1 MTTIAILAILA
12 ILGGI
17 ATLSL
22 SRKVSMT
29 TIVADKLKRRLTT
42 TSATTVITTLSFTLL
57 LTFVT
62 FVSLT
67 QTSFAQTPNTNQ
79 TSTAQPKL
87 ITYPCKLTESTVQ
100 GPEYKAG
107 APFKQGQD
115 FAKVKDTLIT
125 KPVTDANGTK
135 VANFDFVVE
144 DHRGFDASQGLRDNP
159 TVGALGGS
167 NK

>member
-1 MTTIAILAILA
+1 MVK
-12 ILGGI
+12 GI
-17 ATLSL
+17 SDNN
-22 SRKVSMT
+22 SS
-29 TIVADKLKRRLTT
+29 DKLKTRLTT
-42 TSATTVITTLSFTLL
+42 TSATTVITTLSFTLI

-62 FVSLT
+62 FVSLI

-115 FAKVKDTLIT
+115 LPRDYKDN
-125 KPVTDANGTK
+125 D
-135 VANFDFVVE
+135 
-144 DHRGFDASQGLRDNP
+144 
-159 TVGALGGS
+159 
-167 NK
+167 

>member
-107 APFKQGQD
+107 APFK
-115 FAKVKDTLIT
+115 
-125 KPVTDANGTK
+125 
-135 VANFDFVVE
+135 
-144 DHRGFDASQGLRDNP
+144 
-159 TVGALGGS
+159 
-167 NK
+167 